1 MVCSAYYKDM
11 ATPLTSSTSALNV
24 SSSAADIIIER
35 VGNGVVAFSSLFIP
49 LQTATQS
56 LGPTT
61 ATPTQNAPSDTDVSN
76 SSKLNGGAIAAILF
90 AIIATI
96 ATIATGAWIHW
107 KRKKRMQSLD
117 ISDDHRFVTP
127 VLILS
132 LIQKKLTSRYL
143 IVRTWQMKKES

>member
-1 MVCSAYYKDM
+1 M

-107 KRKKRMQSLD
+107 KRKNRMQGMD

-127 VLILS
+127 VVHS
-132 LIQKKLTSRYL
+132 LVNTKRLTSRYL
-143 IVRTWQMKKES
+143 IVRTLRMKRES